1 MRSALILGGFVA
13 AALLLAAGYVVWLV
27 FGGGPAKLSAE
38 RALASRSYSADT
50 PLSIGD
56 VVDVKVPRGFKEES
70 RKELLEEHRDPE
82 TVWFELTLGKF
93 DAPGSSRNPAQI
105 YLIFASRGN
114 EAKVLPP
121 PSAAN
126 WSIRG
131 TSDGLHLFAGTQ
143 PDQVIATA
151 VDPSGGRRAE
161 LRTTSDIYTLDQALA
176 IVAQVVQSMTIH
188 RAGADAL
195 FARTRANLA
204 TDSNNQA
211 RAFELIAKK
220 LGPIPDQPGVP
231 RRLEDGGFLMRDYKE
246 DTSAHTAMV
255 LGTQTVDGDLEKAAL
270 ALKLD
275 SARITPDLS
284 NEVASAGDTFPLPD
298 HGLRVGVLAVWLDAE
313 GNFKAIDLQTSTPP
327 HWTREDYHEPW
338 RVAIKACAQP
348 GKLTFLRFA
357 NFWDFNRRKLEDIS
371 GWIDA
376 SARLAEW
383 AKAGHPLWIAR

>member
-1 MRSALILGGFVA
+1 MKITLVLGSIVA
-13 AALLLAAGYVVWLV
+13 AAVVLAGSYVVWLV
-27 FGGGPAKLSAE
+27 FGGGPGKLSAE
-38 RALASRSYSADT
+38 RALAGRSYSADT

-56 VVDVKVPRGFKEES
+56 ILDVRVPRGFKEER

-93 DAPGSSRNPAQI
+93 AASGSSRNPAQMF
-105 YLIFASRGN
+105 LIFASPGN

-121 PSAAN
+121 PSGAN

-131 TSDGLHLFAGTQ
+131 TRDGLQLFAGTQ

-161 LRTTSDIYTLDQALA
+161 LRTTSDIYTLDQILV
-176 IVAQVVQSMTIH
+176 IVAEVVQSMTIH
-188 RAGADAL
+188 RAGAEAL
-195 FARTRANLA
+195 FARTRANVA

-231 RRLEDGGFLMRDYKE
+231 RHLDGGGFLMRDYKE

-255 LGTQTVDGDLEKAAL
+255 LATQKVDGDIEKAAL

-275 SARITPDLS
+275 PARITPDLS
-284 NEVASAGDTFPLPD
+284 NEAASTGDTFPLPD
-298 HGLRVGVLAVWLDAE
+298 HAMRVGVLAVWLDAD
-313 GNFKAIDLQTSTPP
+313 GNFRAVDLQTGTPP
-327 HWTREDYHEPW
+327 HWTRKDYREPW

-348 GKLTFLRFA
+348 GNLTFLRFA

-376 SARLAEW
+376 SARIAEW
-383 AKAGHPLWIAR
+383 SKAGHPLWIAR